1 MTAPDFQHLDSV
13 TLEQWLERATPVTL
27 VDIRDPGSFAAGF
40 IPGSHHLDND
50 SVAALMQQAP
60 THQPMVVVC
69 YHGHS
74 SMQAA
79 AWLSAQ
85 GYAEVYSLDG
95 GFSEWQLRFPGRVE
109 TA

>member
-1 MTAPDFQHLDSV
+1 MTASAFQHLDTA
-13 TLEQWLERATPVTL
+13 TLERWLDEAAALTL
-27 VDIRDPGSFAAGF
+27 VDIRDSGSFGAGH
-40 IPGSHHLDND
+40 IPGSCHLDND
-50 SVAALMQQAP
+50 SVAALVQQAP
-60 THQPMVVVC
+60 RERPLVVVC

-79 AWLSAQ
+79 AWLAAQ

-95 GFSEWQLRFPGRVE
+95 GFSEWQQRCPARVA

>member
-1 MTAPDFQHLDSV
+1 MTASAFQHLDIA
-13 TLEQWLERATPVTL
+13 TLERWLDEAAPLTL
-27 VDIRDPGSFAAGF
+27 VDIRDSGNFSAGH
-40 IPGSHHLDND
+40 IPGSSHLDND

-60 THQPMVVVC
+60 TEQPMVVIC

-79 AWLSAQ
+79 AWLASQ

-95 GFSEWQLRFPGRVE
+95 GFSEWQQRCPARVT

>member
-1 MTAPDFQHLDSV
+1 MTAPDFQHMNSV
-13 TLEQWLERATPVTL
+13 TLERWLEDATPVTL
-27 VDIRDPGSFAAGF
+27 VDIRDPGSFAAGC
-40 IPGSHHLDND
+40 IPGSRHLDND
-50 SVAALMQQAP
+50 SVAALLQQAP
-60 THQPMVVVC
+60 MQRPMVVVC

-85 GYAEVYSLDG
+85 GYTEVYSLDG
-95 GFSEWQLRFPGRVE
+95 GFSDWQLRFPDRVE